1 MFEISYTEPLRTLI
15 LMGGGLDSSYL
26 AANLVKSNPE
36 NQVIGIHFDYGQ
48 PASVF
53 ERKAVSRIGS
63 HIGIEVLHGN
73 FEFSTVTINHEIK
86 GRNLL
91 LIMAAIPFAIKK
103 NCSQIALGIHKGN
116 NYYDTTAHFLRDAQ
130 NLMDGYFGGAIQIS
144 APLINLV
151 KSEIYELAK
160 NDIPFDLIYSCEIGS
175 KPPCGE
181 CPSCRDRSLMDA
193 YN

>member
-1 MFEISYTEPLRTLI
+1 MFDISNIEPFRTLV

-26 AANLVKSNPE
+26 AVNIAKSNTKE
-36 NQVIGIHFDYGQ
+36 QIIGIHFDYGQ
-48 PASVF
+48 PASDL
-53 ERKAVSRIGS
+53 EREAVTRIGEL
-63 HIGIEVLHGN
+63 IDIEVLYGN

-91 LIMAAIPFAIKK
+91 LIMAAIPFAIKE

-116 NYYDTTAHFLRDAQ
+116 NYYDTTEHFLRDAK
-130 NLMDGYFGGAIQIS
+130 NLMDGYFGGAVQIS

-181 CPSCRDRSLMDA
+181 CPSCRDRRLMDA

>member
-1 MFEISYTEPLRTLI
+1 MEPLRTLI

-26 AANLVKSNPE
+26 AANLVKSNPKDR
-36 NQVIGIHFDYGQ
+36 VVGIHFDYGQ
-48 PASVF
+48 PASIY
-53 ERKAVSRIGS
+53 EREAVSRIGR
-63 HIGIEVLHGN
+63 HIDIEVLHGK
-73 FEFSTVTINHEIK
+73 FEFPTVTDNHEIK

-91 LIMAAIPFAIKK
+91 LIMAAIPFAIKH
-103 NCSQIALGIHKGN
+103 NCSQIVLGIHKGG
-116 NYYDTTAHFLRDAQ
+116 NYYDTTEHFFKGAK
-130 NLMDGYFGGAIQIS
+130 NVMDGYFGGAIQIV
-144 APLINLV
+144 APLINLA

-175 KPPCGE
+175 NPPCGR